1 MDEFFNNQ
9 RFLDT
14 MNKLPYGKERTLEIM
29 QEIHEK
35 RPGLTIDVF
44 ICILHKRIDRTVSY
58 MDMGCGLL
66 YEYSVELWN
75 QYVFDNCKCDFRL
88 LISYEDICF

>member
-1 MDEFFNNQ
+1 MADFFNNK

-29 QEIHEK
+29 QEMHEK
-35 RPGLTIDVF
+35 REGLSIDVF
-44 ICILHKRIDRTVSY
+44 ICILHKRIDRRVSH
-58 MDMGCGLL
+58 MGMGSGL
-66 YEYSVELWN
+66 YESSVELWN